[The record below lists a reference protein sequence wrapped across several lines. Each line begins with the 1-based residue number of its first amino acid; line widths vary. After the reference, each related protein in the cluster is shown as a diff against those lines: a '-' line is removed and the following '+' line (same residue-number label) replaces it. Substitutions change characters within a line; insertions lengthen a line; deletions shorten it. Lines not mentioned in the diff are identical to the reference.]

1 MTTRTHRHRC
11 AAGAALLIVA
21 AMLGACTTSAQWST
35 TYEQHY
41 LANGS
46 NWMFRKT
53 YPAADR
59 LFNAFDYGHAILY
72 ERLYTRPYDAPSTLE
87 QNEYDFI
94 TKKLLVKPPRL
105 PLEEAA
111 IEVEYAKLVPEAKQ
125 MFEWAHVL
133 HRQIYDVLADERESL
148 EEKDARI
155 ARILAYYKT
164 RPDLAFSSVPKT
176 MDLMEGEYY
185 ALAFRKTY
193 PKFNGLIWAYHW
205 LQVGLYEPLVTAN
218 SLDARRA
225 GVHATTRRF
234 FQMLENAPQ
243 HMPRVMPMT
252 AAVAPTFS
260 RRYPEIA
267 IIFDNLHG
275 MHDVISDVLASP
287 QVPRSRKREV
297 ILGVGERYRDSTSY
311 VMSRQEW
318 VEMADMMGIANM
330 GGPAVGFTPEF
341 PTPTVERGATMAEAM
356 KAMGHDHDTK
366 SRPATQGE
374 SAGTLDEKSATPS
387 DATTPKAAPKTA
399 PKAAPKAAPKTA
411 PKSPAP
417 GGHVHQH

>member
-1 MTTRTHRHRC
+1 MSTRAHRYRC
-11 AAGAALLIVA
+11 ATVAALLLVA
-21 AMLGACTTSAQWST
+21 ATLTPRVAAAQWST
-35 TYEQHY
+35 TFEQHY
-41 LANGS
+41 LADRS
-46 NWMFRKT
+46 NWAFRNT

-72 ERLYTRPYDAPSTLE
+72 ERLYTRPFDDPSALE
-87 QNEYDFI
+87 QKEYDFI

-111 IEVEYAKLVPEAKQ
+111 IEVEYAKLAPEAKQ
-125 MFEWAHVL
+125 MFDWAHVL
-133 HRQIYDVLADERESL
+133 HRQVYDVLADERVPL
-148 EEKDARI
+148 EEKDARV
-155 ARILAYYKT
+155 AHILAYYKT

-205 LQVGLYEPLVTAN
+205 LQVGLYEPLLTAN
-218 SLDARRA
+218 SMQSRRA

-260 RRYPEIA
+260 KRYPEAA

-275 MHDVISDVLASP
+275 MHDVISDILASP
-287 QVPRSRKREV
+287 QVPRKQKREV
-297 ILGVGERYRDSTSY
+297 ILGVAARYRDSTSY

-318 VEMADMMGIANM
+318 MEMADMMGIANM

-341 PTPTVERGATMAEAM
+341 PTPTIERGATMAEAM
-356 KAMGHDHDTK
+356 KAMGHDMG
-366 SRPATQGE
+366 SQPATV
-374 SAGTLDEKSATPS
+374 EKQIEP
-387 DATTPKAAPKTA
+387 TPKPD
-399 PKAAPKAAPKTA
+399 
-411 PKSPAP
+411 PKSKPKPDPKPPAP
-417 GGHVHQH
+417 AAGHVHPQ

>member
-1 MTTRTHRHRC
+1 MSTRVRRC
-11 AAGAALLIVA
+11 RRATVVALLIAVA
-21 AMLGACTTSAQWST
+21 TLMPRTASAQWST
-35 TYEQHY
+35 TFEQHY
-41 LANGS
+41 LADQS
-46 NWMFRKT
+46 NWAFRNS

-72 ERLYTRPYDAPSTLE
+72 ERLYTRPSDDPSALE
-87 QNEYDFI
+87 EKEYDFI

-111 IEVEYAKLVPEAKQ
+111 IEVEYAKLAPEAKQ
-125 MFEWAHVL
+125 MFDWAHVL
-133 HRQIYDVLADERESL
+133 HRQVYDVLADERVPPDK
-148 EEKDARI
+148 KDARI

-193 PKFNGLIWAYHW
+193 PKFNGLIWSYHW
-205 LQVGLYEPLVTAN
+205 LQVGLYEPLLTAN
-218 SLDARRA
+218 GTAARRGA
-225 GVHATTRRF
+225 VHATTRRF

-275 MHDVISDVLASP
+275 MHDVISDILASP
-287 QVPRSRKREV
+287 KVPRRQKREV
-297 ILGVGERYRDSTSY
+297 ILGVGARYRDSTSY

-318 VEMADMMGIANM
+318 MAMADMMGVANM

-341 PTPTVERGATMAEAM
+341 PTPTIERGATMSEAM
-356 KAMGHDHDTK
+356 KAMGH
-366 SRPATQGE
+366 
-374 SAGTLDEKSATPS
+374 GTNPR
-387 DATTPKAAPKTA
+387 
-399 PKAAPKAAPKTA
+399 
-411 PKSPAP
+411 
-417 GGHVHQH
+417 